1 MSVGVGVIGAGMMG
15 ADHVRTLTGAV
26 DGAHVA
32 AVADA
37 DPTRAEAAAALGG
50 ARTFSDP
57 HALIADPEVDRV
69 VVASYDASHEEFVL
83 ACIAAG
89 KPVLCEKPLAT
100 TAEACLHV
108 IDAEVAAGRR
118 LVTLGFMRRFDPGY
132 EELLAV
138 IGAIGD
144 PLLVHCA
151 HRNALAPA
159 IYTSEM
165 LITSSCVHEIDITR
179 WLLGEEIVA
188 AEVRAPRS
196 TGEAPEGLVDPQLI
210 LLETATGVLIDVEV
224 FVNARYGYDI
234 RCEVVGE
241 QGTVRLAEQVAPDFR
256 ARFAT
261 AYRRELDCWIK
272 GDNGAASAWDGYA
285 ANAVADACLRV
296 ARFGRPR
303 RGRAGRE
310 TRALQLVSTPGR
322 ECHKLVTMSGEGCI
336 TLRSTGGRGSAS
348 VPRVSPPPTLPTP
361 QEGSIMARIFAA
373 ISNALRVDSTST
385 DKVHFHAGPAGP
397 YVCENPACV
406 SPGLEA

>member
-1 MSVGVGVIGAGMMG
+1 M
-15 ADHVRTLTGAV
+15 
-26 DGAHVA
+26 
-32 AVADA
+32 
-37 DPTRAEAAAALGG
+37 
-50 ARTFSDP
+50 
-57 HALIADPEVDRV
+57 

-100 TAEACLHV
+100 TAEACLH
-108 IDAEVAAGRR
+108 ILDAEVAAGRR

-285 ANAVADACLRV
+285 ANAVADACL
-296 ARFGRPR
+296 ASLASGLTR
-303 RGRAGRE
+303 RGRAGPE
-310 TRALQLVSTPGR
+310 TRALQLV
-322 ECHKLVTMSGEGCI
+322 
-336 TLRSTGGRGSAS
+336 
-348 VPRVSPPPTLPTP
+348 
-361 QEGSIMARIFAA
+361 
-373 ISNALRVDSTST
+373 
-385 DKVHFHAGPAGP
+385 
-397 YVCENPACV
+397 
-406 SPGLEA
+406 

>member
-1 MSVGVGVIGAGMMG
+1 M
-15 ADHVRTLTGAV
+15 
-26 DGAHVA
+26 
-32 AVADA
+32 
-37 DPTRAEAAAALGG
+37 
-50 ARTFSDP
+50 
-57 HALIADPEVDRV
+57 
-69 VVASYDASHEEFVL
+69 VVASYDTSHEEFVL

-100 TAEACLHV
+100 TAEACLH
-108 IDAEVAAGRR
+108 ILDAEAAPAAGGDAR
-118 LVTLGFMRRFDPGY
+118 LHAPLRSRY

-165 LITSSCVHEIDITR
+165 LMAGAVRARDRHHPMAP
-179 WLLGEEIVA
+179 GEEIVA

-261 AYRRELDCWIK
+261 AYRREPRLLDQGQQRSGQRVGRLRRRC
-272 GDNGAASAWDGYA
+272 
-285 ANAVADACLRV
+285 VTDACRSHS
-296 ARFGRPR
+296 PR
-303 RGRAGRE
+303 ATAPRSSWPSP
-310 TRALQLVSTPGR
+310 ALY
-322 ECHKLVTMSGEGCI
+322 
-336 TLRSTGGRGSAS
+336 
-348 VPRVSPPPTLPTP
+348 
-361 QEGSIMARIFAA
+361 
-373 ISNALRVDSTST
+373 N
-385 DKVHFHAGPAGP
+385 
-397 YVCENPACV
+397 
-406 SPGLEA
+406 

>member
-15 ADHVRTLTGAV
+15 TDHVRTLTAAV
-26 DGAHVA
+26 DGAQVC

-37 DPTRAEAAAALGG
+37 DPARAEAAAALGG

-285 ANAVADACLRV
+285 ANAVADACLKSL
-296 ARFGRPR
+296 ASGD
-303 RGRAGRE
+303 RAE
-310 TRALQLVSTPGR
+310 VELAEKPALY
-322 ECHKLVTMSGEGCI
+322 
-336 TLRSTGGRGSAS
+336 
-348 VPRVSPPPTLPTP
+348 
-361 QEGSIMARIFAA
+361 
-373 ISNALRVDSTST
+373 N
-385 DKVHFHAGPAGP
+385 
-397 YVCENPACV
+397 
-406 SPGLEA
+406 